1 MIILGEKY
9 TFSDFE
15 MRLLE
20 KRFSHVVREPYM
32 EESLDEMSDRLEP
45 YLSTSFH
52 RLIVYNIHCTDVEH
66 INRLQTRLKCRDLSD
81 PPQVMRVEQF
91 LEKYLQKCYI
101 PENYSEA
108 DILKDIKPFTKW
120 QYFQK
125 RLIDYF
131 GVFWLFFF
139 SWPVLLYC
147 RQRIKKESM
156 GTSMFKQH
164 RIGLGNREFK
174 CIKFR
179 SMRLD
184 AEADGAKFASE
195 NDPRTFRWGE
205 IMRKTRFDELPQM
218 LNILKSEM
226 HLIGPRPE
234 RKIWIEEF
242 EKIIPHYSKR
252 HFVRPGVT
260 GWAQVMYPYGANAE
274 DARQKLM
281 YDLYYIKY
289 WSMALE
295 LKIVWMTALTVIRK
309 KGI

>member
-15 MRLLE
+15 MRLIE
-20 KRFSHVVREPYM
+20 KRFSHVVREPYAG
-32 EESLDEMSDRLEP
+32 ESLDEILDRLEP
-45 YLSTSFH
+45 YLNASFH
-52 RLIVYNIHCTDVEH
+52 RLIVYNIHSSDGEY
-66 INRLQTRLKCRDLSD
+66 IDQLQSTLKCRDLSI
-81 PPQVMRVEQF
+81 MSVEQF
-91 LEKYLQKCYI
+91 LEKYLKKCYI
-101 PENYSEA
+101 PENYNEA
-108 DILKDIKPFTKW
+108 DILKDIKPFTSW

-125 RLIDYF
+125 RLVDYF

-147 RQRIKKESM
+147 RSRIKQESP

-164 RIGLGNREFK
+164 RVGFGNREFK

-195 NDPRTFRWGE
+195 NDPRAFRWGE

-218 LNILKSEM
+218 LNIIKSEM

-234 RKIWIEEF
+234 RKVWTEQF
-242 EKIIPHYSKR
+242 ERIIPYYAER
-252 HFVRPGVT
+252 HLVRPGIT
-260 GWAQVMYPYGANAE
+260 GWAQVMYPYGANVE

-281 YDLYYIKY
+281 YDLYYIKH
-289 WSMALE
+289 WNIGLE

-309 KGI
+309 KGM